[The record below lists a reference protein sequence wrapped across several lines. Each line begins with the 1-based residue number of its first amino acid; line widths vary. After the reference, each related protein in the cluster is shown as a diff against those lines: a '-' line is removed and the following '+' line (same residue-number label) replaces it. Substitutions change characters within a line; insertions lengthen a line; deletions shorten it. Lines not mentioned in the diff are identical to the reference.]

1 MLRHDTGNTEV
12 IIQIKTN
19 SLNENVSVNVRN
31 KLEGRHSHT
40 PSVLLAVR
48 DQATCRVSMMTC
60 TVSLSILCLN
70 TVITI
75 PISRSRLMRLFLYS
89 VRSPCWTRP
98 AITAFGHTLTN
109 TSGCRKLLIAVCVA
123 AGTHVASW
131 NFCCYL

>member
-1 MLRHDTGNTEV
+1 MLKHDTGNTKV

-19 SLNENVSVNVRN
+19 SLNVSVNVRN
-31 KLEGRHSHT
+31 KLEERHSHT

-75 PISRSRLMRLFLYS
+75 PISKSRLMRLFLYS
-89 VRSPCWTRP
+89 VMSPC
-98 AITAFGHTLTN
+98 
-109 TSGCRKLLIAVCVA
+109 
-123 AGTHVASW
+123 
-131 NFCCYL
+131 